1 MPLLSSIVSWL
12 MIKRLSQI
20 ELYDSYPLEIQKE
33 TLQKLLHQ
41 AKHTEWGER
50 YDFSSISSSK
60 EFSERIPLNDYNSL
74 KADINRIRRGEQNIL
89 WPSNIK
95 WFAKSSGTTEDK
107 SKFLPVS
114 NEAIEMCHFRG
125 GKDVLA
131 LYTRCNPET
140 KFFTG
145 KGLVLGGSRQINN
158 VSNDSYFGDLSAI
171 LIQNM
176 PFWAQ
181 FIRTPDSSVALM
193 DEWEE
198 KIEKIARLTSATNVT
213 SISGVPSWTL
223 VLINKILEITK
234 ASSIK
239 EVWPNFE
246 LFIHGGVSFT
256 PYRDIYKKIFN
267 FKEMRYLETYNASEG
282 FFAIQDDHSRS
293 DMLLM
298 LDLGVYYEFIPFDK
312 YCKGDFTSVNL
323 EGVELGQNYVLVIST
338 NSGLWRYVIG
348 DTVQFTSKIPFR
360 LRITGRVKHYINAF
374 GEELI
379 VENAD
384 SAINIACELTGAQLR
399 EYTAAPVYMKE
410 KSQGAHQWL
419 IEFIK
424 QPADLDYFVEVLD
437 NELKSLNSDYEAK
450 RYKNMTLQKP
460 VLTVMKKQ
468 GFYEWLKQKE
478 KLGGQHKVPR
488 LANDRS
494 YMDELLAINRGE
506 DILQTADSNF
516 V

>member
-1 MPLLSSIVSWL
+1 MPLLSSIFSWL
-12 MIKRLSQI
+12 MIKRVSQI
-20 ELYDSYPLEIQKE
+20 ELYDKYPVDIQKE
-33 TLQKLLHQ
+33 TLQKLLKAAQ
-41 AKHTEWGER
+41 NTEWGKK
-50 YDFSSISSSK
+50 YDYASINSTQ
-60 EFSERIPLNDYNSL
+60 EFANRVPLNDYNSL
-74 KADINRIRRGEQNIL
+74 KPYINRIREGEQNVL
-89 WPSNIK
+89 WHSPIK

-114 NEAIEMCHFRG
+114 NEAIEHCHFRG

-131 LYTRCNPET
+131 LYTRNNPDT
-140 KFFTG
+140 KMFRG

-158 VSNDSYFGDLSAI
+158 ISNDSYFGDLSAI

-181 FIRTPDSSVALM
+181 FIRTPDLSIALM

-198 KIEKIARLTSATNVT
+198 KIEKIAKTTSTTNVT

-223 VLINKILEITK
+223 VLINRILEHTQAK
-234 ASSIK
+234 SIK
-239 EVWPNFE
+239 DVWPNLE

-256 PYRDIYKKIFN
+256 PYKDVYKNIFN
-267 FKEMRYLETYNASEG
+267 FDNMHYMETYNASEG
-282 FFAIQDDHSRS
+282 FFGIQDDPNSS

-298 LDLGVYYEFIPFDK
+298 LDLGVYYEFIPFDE
-312 YCKGDFTSVNL
+312 YCNGSTDSIGL
-323 EGVELGQNYVLVIST
+323 DEVELDRNYVLVIST
-338 NSGLWRYVIG
+338 NSGIWRYIIG
-348 DTVQFTSKIPFR
+348 DTVQFTTKSPFR
-360 LRITGRVKHYINAF
+360 IKITGRIKHFINAF

-384 SAINIACELTGAQLR
+384 KAINTACERTRSEVR
-399 EYTAAPVYMKE
+399 EYTAAPVFME
-410 KSQGAHQWL
+410 ENEQGAHQWL
-419 IEFIK
+419 IEFITPP
-424 QPADLDYFVEVLD
+424 QDIDHFTEILD

-450 RYKNMTLQKP
+450 RYKNMTLKP
-460 VLTVMKKQ
+460 PIVTVMKEK
-468 GFYEWLKQKE
+468 GFYQWLKHKE

-494 YMDELLAINRGE
+494 YMDELLKFNLIN
-506 DILQTADSNF
+506 TT

>member
-20 ELYDSYPLEIQKE
+20 ELYDSYSVDIQKE
-33 TLQKLLHQ
+33 TLQKLLHF
-41 AKHTEWGER
+41 ARYTEWGRR
-50 YDFSSISSSK
+50 YDFSTISSSQ

-74 KADINRIRRGEQNIL
+74 KKDINRIRQGEQNVL
-89 WPSNIK
+89 WPSAIR

-131 LYTRCNPET
+131 LYTRNNPGT

-158 VSNDSYFGDLSAI
+158 ISNDSYFGDLSAI

-181 FIRTPDSSVALM
+181 FIRTPDMTVALM

-198 KIEKIARLTSATNVT
+198 KIEKMAQLTSATNVT

-223 VLINKILEITK
+223 VLINKILNITK
-234 ASSIK
+234 ASNIK
-239 EVWPNFE
+239 DVWPNLE

-256 PYRDIYKKIFN
+256 PYRDIYKKIFD
-267 FKEMRYLETYNASEG
+267 FDGMHYMETYNASEG
-282 FFAIQDDHSRS
+282 FFAIQDDIGRN

-298 LDLGVYYEFIPFDK
+298 LDLGIYYEFIPFDK
-312 YCKGDFTSVNL
+312 YIAGDYNSVGL
-323 EGVELGQNYVLVIST
+323 DGVERGVNYVMVIST

-348 DTVQFTSKIPFR
+348 DTVQFTSKCPFR
-360 LRITGRVKHYINAF
+360 VRITGRIKHFINTF

-384 SAINIACELTGAQLR
+384 KAIHTACVRTNAELR

-410 KSQGAHQWL
+410 DQQGAHQWL
-419 IEFIK
+419 IEFISE
-424 QPADLDYFVEVLD
+424 PNDITHFAEVLD

-450 RYKNMTLQKP
+450 RYRNMTLHAP
-460 VLTVMKKQ
+460 VVTLMRKQ

-488 LANDRS
+488 LVNDRS

-506 DILQTADSNF
+506 QITLAESSN
-516 V
+516 VI